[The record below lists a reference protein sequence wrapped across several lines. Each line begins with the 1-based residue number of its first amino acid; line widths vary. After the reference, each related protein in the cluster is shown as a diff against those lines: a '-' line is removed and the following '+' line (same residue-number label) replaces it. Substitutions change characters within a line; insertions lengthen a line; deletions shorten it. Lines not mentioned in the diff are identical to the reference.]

1 MLLDVQTRLV
11 ELLQEGKYQSAQTLL
26 SSIYLHPQ
34 LAVVNANWSRI
45 QNRSAYCV
53 VDKET
58 RRTNATD
65 MKHFS
70 LNTEYTHFTSPLRRA
85 VDVIVQRILQQ
96 VLKNRDPTA
105 EVQSVYDTAE
115 LKKVVQSCN
124 IKSKNANNFENDL
137 KMLDNALFN
146 RNSSSCVT
154 AYVSRV
160 TEGKIEFC
168 FQDIKLRNIPYRE
181 RSIKASILMSP
192 ADNKGSVSHLVNG
205 QLETKCT
212 WKVRITS
219 SDDTA
224 SALRTQQ
231 YTHVTCAPKGM
242 GPTVN
247 KQSLIRCF
255 VSESKTD
262 ACLEEKLAISTNPP
276 TAAVIQ
282 PTDWNKMQKFIRF
295 PNEQNA
301 KKVLD
306 VLAIDDQTE
315 DLEREEEV
323 PDSEDSD
330 VSDSSSLESE
340 SLSGQESLEGEESDD
355 SNQELL
361 ETSHVTPSNTFDLLE
376 VENKSPFCLVEV
388 PVKIEVFAPV
398 KIWLMAKSTE
408 YIMTPSIQLLDLA
421 PHLQVCIHHL
431 MNPAACYAPKPL
443 KQASK
448 PRYNSIKE
456 YATLWEAVFLAEA
469 VCTSI
474 RSTKSSL
481 RMIMVENVHL
491 QWPRLEIP
499 DNVINEPY
507 YVPTGKLCVQ
517 LSSDFNTDKL
527 DFFPFEVGTLVC
539 ARYCIPLG
547 RDERKA
553 LVNFYCTKY
562 RVKEID
568 EEKAIAIILGDN
580 ADGCARAIYHM
591 VITETEF
598 PEAKSSPEMKFQ
610 KQHKKKQRMLLKC
623 GQRPSGPIKVLLM

>member
-11 ELLQEGKYQSAQTLL
+11 ELLQEGKYQPAQTLL

-58 RRTNATD
+58 RRTNTTD
-65 MKHFS
+65 VKHSS

-85 VDVIVQRILQQ
+85 VDVIVQRLLQQ
-96 VLKNRDPTA
+96 VLKSRDPTA

-124 IKSKNANNFENDL
+124 IKSKNANNFQNDL

-160 TEGKIEFC
+160 AEGKVEFC
-168 FQDIKLRNIPYRE
+168 FQDINLRNIPYRE
-181 RSIKASILMSP
+181 KSIKASILMSP

-219 SDDTA
+219 LDGTA

-231 YTHVTCAPKGM
+231 YTHVTCAPKGIE
-242 GPTVN
+242 PTVN

-255 VSESKTD
+255 VSESKSD

-282 PTDWNKMQKFIRF
+282 PTDWNKMQEFIRL

-301 KKVLD
+301 EKVLN
-306 VLAIDDQTE
+306 VLVT
-315 DLEREEEV
+315 
-323 PDSEDSD
+323 DSEDSD
-330 VSDSSSLESE
+330 VSDSSSSESE
-340 SLSGQESLEGEESDD
+340 SLSDQESLEGEESDD

-361 ETSHVTPSNTFDLLE
+361 ETSHLTPSDTFDLLE
-376 VENKSPFCLVEV
+376 VENKSSFCSVEV
-388 PVKIEVFAPV
+388 PIKIEVFAPV
-398 KIWLMAKSTE
+398 RIWLMAKSTE

-421 PHLQVCIHHL
+421 PHLQICIHHL
-431 MNPAACYAPKPL
+431 MQPAACYAPKPL

-448 PRYNSIKE
+448 PRYNSIEE
-456 YATLWEAVFLAEA
+456 YAALWEAVFLAEA

-491 QWPRLEIP
+491 QWPRLDIP

-507 YVPTGKLCVQ
+507 YVPSGKLCLQ
-517 LSSDFNTDKL
+517 LSSDFNTEKL
-527 DFFPFEVGTLVC
+527 DFFSFEVGTLVC

-547 RDERKA
+547 HDERKA
-553 LVNFYCTKY
+553 LVNFYCKKY
-562 RVKEID
+562 REKEID
-568 EEKAIAIILGDN
+568 EEKAIVKLLGDN

-591 VITETEF
+591 VITEMEF
-598 PEAKSSPEMKFQ
+598 PEAKNSPEMKFQ
-610 KQHKKKQRMLLKC
+610 KQHKKKQRMLLRC
-623 GQRPSGPIKVLLM
+623 GKRPSGPIKVL